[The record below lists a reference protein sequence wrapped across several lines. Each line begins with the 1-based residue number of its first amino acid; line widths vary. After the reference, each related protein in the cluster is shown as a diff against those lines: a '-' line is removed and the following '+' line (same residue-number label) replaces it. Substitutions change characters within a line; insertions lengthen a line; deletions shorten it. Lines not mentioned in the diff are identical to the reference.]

1 MKKLPREKAAMR
13 MAPNT
18 RIAEDGF
25 ELDIEDLE
33 EVKALAKEL
42 GEDNDNDGISDGISD
57 DGNEDSG
64 EDADDGTEP
73 DETGTSKEDAK
84 RLEDACMT
92 FLESTEGRLTYHQ
105 AQLMRL
111 ACEGFDS
118 HDVLDRA
125 GYILNRA
132 RLVCEGRPEALPIED
147 AMNRQVMDFLEKD
160 GWSLEF
166 HEWEV
171 IRLVCRGCDKRTLD
185 EIAFVLERART
196 RHGND

>member
-1 MKKLPREKAAMR
+1 MKKLPKEKAAMR

-18 RIAEDGF
+18 RIEEDGL
-25 ELDIEDLE
+25 EPNIEDLE
-33 EVKALAKEL
+33 EVKALAKDL
-42 GEDNDNDGISDGISD
+42 GED

-64 EDADDGTEP
+64 EDVEEVADDGTEQ
-73 DETGTSKEDAK
+73 DETDTSREDAK

-92 FLESTEGRLTYHQ
+92 FLESVEGRLTYHQ

-132 RLVCEGRPEALPIED
+132 RLVCEGRPEALPVED
-147 AMNRQVMDFLEKD
+147 SMNRQVMDFLEKD

-171 IRLVCRGCDKRTLD
+171 IRLVCRGCDERTLN